1 MSTESAQGSSDF
13 EFVQVLADKLS
24 SGSVELP
31 SFPDAVIRLR
41 QVLSDDNT
49 TTEQIAQLL
58 AAEPMLAARLLR
70 IANSA
75 ALRPGTEPIT
85 DLNRVINRIGRNMV
99 RNAAMSFGV
108 KQAQEAQKLQHAQP
122 FLKEVWDEST
132 HVAALSYVL
141 AKRYTKLNPDE
152 ALLVGLLH
160 SIGKLYI
167 LAEAENQPELFDDEA
182 MLRNTLNEWHA
193 AIGSAIL
200 ESWQLSEEL
209 SFAVSSFQDT
219 GREHEGPPD
228 LTDVLTIAHLLACF
242 LNAEA
247 DAELQLNEVAASRN
261 LDVSANDIL
270 PVIQES
276 EESITSLRQA
286 LGG

>member
-1 MSTESAQGSSDF
+1 MSTEATQSSSDF
-13 EFVQVLADKLS
+13 EFVQILADKLS
-24 SGSVELP
+24 SGSIELP

-41 QVLSDDNT
+41 QVLSDENS

-108 KQAQEAQKLQHAQP
+108 KQAQETQKLKQAQP
-122 FLKEVWDEST
+122 FLREVWDEST

-160 SIGKLYI
+160 SIGKLFI
-167 LAEAENQPELFDDEA
+167 LSEAENQPELFADEA
-182 MLRNTLNEWHA
+182 VLRKTLNDWHA
-193 AIGSAIL
+193 PIGSAIL
-200 ESWQLSEEL
+200 ESWDLSEEL

-219 GREHEGPPD
+219 SREHEGPPD
-228 LTDVLTIAHLLACF
+228 LTDVLTIACLLACF

-247 DAELQLNEVAASRN
+247 DAEFQLNEVSASRY
-261 LDVSANDIL
+261 LEVSTSDIL